1 MIAHSELQ
9 RILFLILAE
18 GTWLHVSGR
27 LVAGY
32 TRTVILL
39 YKEFTGTLI
48 GIEQSAA
55 FAEQT
60 MMEAGALFNTD
71 ANVSDDLS

>member
-18 GTWLHVSGR
+18 GTWLPVSGR

-55 FAEQT
+55 FCR
-60 MMEAGALFNTD
+60 
-71 ANVSDDLS
+71 ANDDGGRGVIQYGRQRFR